1 MPSVWGD
8 SVIDVTWLNVSTSGG
23 VTSRQV
29 APPSSVTCTSPS
41 SDPAISTPSEWADAM
56 KAKIVAYISAPAPSL
71 VSGPESPIVSG
82 SAWVRSSLI
91 ASHE

>member
-1 MPSVWGD
+1 
-8 SVIDVTWLNVSTSGG
+8 
-23 VTSRQV
+23 
-29 APPSSVTCTSPS
+29 
-41 SDPAISTPSEWADAM
+41 M